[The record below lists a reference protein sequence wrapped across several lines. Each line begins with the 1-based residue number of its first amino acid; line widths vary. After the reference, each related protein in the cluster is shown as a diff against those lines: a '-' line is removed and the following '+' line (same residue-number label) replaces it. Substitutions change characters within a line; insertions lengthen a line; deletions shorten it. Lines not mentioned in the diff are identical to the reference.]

1 MPFSNRLFLGEAH
14 YADLRVRKDRSGYH
28 AMIHASRFLA
38 GKRIMSGYASVVTA
52 DWSRHLASGLAPD
65 DISGGEDVRNIRPQ
79 IVVYDDFP
87 AAVSPYPC
95 SFNGHLIGVR
105 PAASRH
111 KQLFRPKLLLA
122 TVDRGRDDRPSVFLP
137 HSPDLRL
144 RHDVN
149 PFRLEYPP
157 DFLPHFRLV
166 AMRKQLFV
174 PLQNRYFASEAAE
187 HLTEF
192 QSDVPASDDY
202 QRFRQ
207 LGQLRVF
214 IGGQQVTRD
223 VWHLVQTL
231 DFGDN
236 GTRAG
241 RDQYFLARK
250 PLAVHLDRMGITELD
265 VPLFYA
271 DAASNQ
277 ALVLL
282 LSITMDH
289 FILLPNEGSEIQ
301 PHFCRRETW
310 VARMGGLVDDPR
322 SFYQIL
328 GWQAASVSTG
338 PADNAFLGHD
348 RCLAKLCRAQ
358 RRRECRRARTEDHQ
372 IKMRRVC
379 RTTVGHAALLIIKSL
394 PVASR
399 LLWPW
404 IRNFRFIAG
413 VPHRYD
419 QLAGVGL
426 RRVELHRCRA
436 SRIVHLGVHDS
447 RSLE

>member
-149 PFRLEYPP
+149 AFRLEYPP

-166 AMRKQLFV
+166 PMREQLFV
-174 PLQNRYFASEAAE
+174 SLQNGHLAAKAAE
-187 HLTEF
+187 HLAEF
-192 QSDVPASDDY
+192 QRDVPAPDDD

-207 LGQLRVF
+207 IGQLYAF
-214 IGGQQVTRD
+214 ICGQQVAGD
-223 VWHLVQTL
+223 VRHTVQSF
-231 DFGDN
+231 DVGDN
-236 GTRAG
+236 RTRAG
-241 RDQYFLARK
+241 GNQYFLARE
-250 PLAVHLDRMGITELD
+250 PLAVHLDGMRISKLD
-265 VPLFYA
+265 VPVFDA

-282 LSITMDH
+282 LSIAVDH
-289 FILLPNEGSEIQ
+289 FILLLDKGSKIQ
-301 PHFCRRETW
+301 PHLCRRETRI
-310 VARMGGLVDDPR
+310 ARMRGLVDDSRGFDQIFGRKTSAIGTR
-322 SFYQIL
+322 S
-328 GWQAASVSTG
+328 
-338 PADNAFLGHD
+338 PDDAFFRHD
-348 RCLAKLCRAQ
+348 GCLAQLRRAQ
-358 RRRECRRARTEDHQ
+358 RRRERRRAGTENHQ
-372 IKMRRVC
+372 IK
-379 RTTVGHAALLIIKSL
+379 S
-394 PVASR
+394 
-399 LLWPW
+399 
-404 IRNFRFIAG
+404 
-413 VPHRYD
+413 
-419 QLAGVGL
+419 L
-426 RRVELHRCRA
+426 RRCGTAIGHHLPLSISVHRDARYFATAFACWTRKP
-436 SRIVHLGVHDS
+436 
-447 RSLE
+447 SLA